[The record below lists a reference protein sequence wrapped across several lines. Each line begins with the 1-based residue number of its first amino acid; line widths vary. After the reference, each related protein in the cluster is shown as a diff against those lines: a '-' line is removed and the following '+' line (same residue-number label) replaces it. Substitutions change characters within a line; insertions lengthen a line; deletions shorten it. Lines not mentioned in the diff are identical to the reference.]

1 VSRLSKPQ
9 MDTDR
14 HRSRPSSVF
23 ICVHLWLIVFLSS
36 CGYHVAG
43 KADLVPKSIHTIA
56 IPAFANATTRYKLT
70 DRLPQ
75 AISHEFIARTR
86 YQIITDPSQADAVL
100 RGTVVNFVSFPILF
114 DQATGRASG
123 LQVNVIMQV
132 SLVERSTGKVI
143 YTRPNFEFHDRYEI
157 AVTNTDQYFEESS
170 TALDRLSRTVARD
183 LVSAIL
189 ENF

>member
-1 VSRLSKPQ
+1 MKRLSKPP

-14 HRSRPSSVF
+14 HRSWPSSVF

-75 AISHEFIARTR
+75 AISHEVIARTR

-100 RGTVVNFVSFPILF
+100 RGTVINFVSFPILF

-132 SLVERSTGKVI
+132 SLVERATGKVI
-143 YTRPNFEFHDRYEI
+143 YTRPNFEFHDRYAI
-157 AVTNTDQYFEESS
+157 AVTNTDQYFEDSS
-170 TALDRLSRTVARD
+170 TALERLSRTVARE

>member
-1 VSRLSKPQ
+1 MSRLSKPQ

>member
-1 VSRLSKPQ
+1 VNFLNRLPALLLAS
-9 MDTDR
+9 
-14 HRSRPSSVF
+14 
-23 ICVHLWLIVFLSS
+23 LALSS

-43 KADLVPKSIHTIA
+43 TADLVPKSIHTIA
-56 IPAFANATTRYKLT
+56 IPAFANATTRYRLT

-86 YQIITDPSQADAVL
+86 YQIVTDPGQADAIL
-100 RGTVVNFVSFPILF
+100 RGTVVNLVSYPILF

-123 LQVNVIMQV
+123 LQVNLTMQI
-132 SLVERSTGKVI
+132 SLVERATGKVI
-143 YTRPNFEFHDRYEI
+143 FSRPNFELHDRYEI
-157 AVTNTDQYFEESS
+157 SVTNTSQYFEESEP
-170 TALDRLSRTVARD
+170 ALARLSGTVARN